1 MLIRRTGRRRKQ
13 DVAAWSTARQAARFW
28 ENFGWA
34 LAYALG
40 ARGDNGYRI
49 RRGLGFDHR
58 QSRLDGKCGG
68 RRLGKSRS
76 LSLPLAMASSLLS
89 AAFLALGGGSI
100 SLTGMPG
107 PPAFRGCSTCRAA
120 IASLGPGR
128 QEPAFAIFQQAPAAA
143 RVPTVKTDWLTWR
156 QCAGTL
162 KWAHG
167 RTSSRA
173 VRRREGGTS
182 RRHFAPTAWDA
193 ARPGPG
199 GRHVPAYL
207 QGFTSARGVGAG
219 REEDQSRDRRIA
231 EWFNWLC
238 DNGSVLGRC

>member
-1 MLIRRTGRRRKQ
+1 MLIRRTGRGQKQ

-40 ARGDNGYRI
+40 ACGGNRYRI
-49 RRGLGFDHR
+49 GRGLGFDHR
-58 QSRLDGKCGG
+58 QSRLDGKCWG

-76 LSLPLAMASSLLS
+76 LPLPLAMASSLFS

-107 PPAFRGCSTCRAA
+107 PPAIRGASTCRAA

-128 QEPAFAIFQQAPAAA
+128 QEPAFAIFQQAPTAA
-143 RVPTVKTDWLTWR
+143 RVPTARTGGLTWR
-156 QCAGTL
+156 QRARTL

-182 RRHFAPTAWDA
+182 RRHFAPTPWTPLVQNLAVDTCQLTCGASQVRGDAVAWNRGGT
-193 ARPGPG
+193 RP
-199 GRHVPAYL
+199 RS
-207 QGFTSARGVGAG
+207 TDRGLAQLAL
-219 REEDQSRDRRIA
+219 R
-231 EWFNWLC
+231 
-238 DNGSVLGRC
+238 